1 MWARRAEHTF
11 SEPVRVSEFLR
22 ESASFSER
30 ASLSPR
36 ELAPRAPRDC
46 ARRGASPRRPTLSS
60 SARRRCSAATT
71 TKRPSSR
78 RRAAT
83 SSAQRRSDTD
93 PASHWPGPS
102 LTAGYR
108 IFNTWM
114 GDMTKL
120 LLFRAV
126 LEAAEREGLQA
137 RAVSTGAALMRALEA
152 ARERRPRCTGST
164 LPPRPPAARR
174 LKPPV
179 FARGCECTA
188 ASCSCTPPSWHPHA
202 EPAPPALR
210 WLSSQ
215 PHLSRDA
222 VHTHAVGAAP
232 SRGAQLARRR
242 HHHRL

>member
-1 MWARRAEHTF
+1 VGAPGGRTGPAEIIRDPPRCRACGRAGQKERSPSPSGSPSFT
-11 SEPVRVSEFLR
+11 EILRVSSPR
-22 ESASFSER
+22 CSER
-30 ASLSPR
+30 ASPARSLRPCQAWGLH
-36 ELAPRAPRDC
+36 EAPDFVVFSKKALLGGYYYKEAFQP
-46 ARRGASPRRPTLSS
+46 P
-60 SARRRCSAATT
+60 
-71 TKRPSSR
+71 
-78 RRAAT
+78 
-83 SSAQRRSDTD
+83 Q
-93 PASHWPGPS
+93 
-102 LTAGYR
+102 GYR

-137 RAVSTGAALMRALEA
+137 RAVSTGAALMRTLEA
-152 ARERRPRCTGST
+152 ARERRPRCWGST

-174 LKPPV
+174 LNPPV

-188 ASCSCTPPSWHPHA
+188 ASCSFTPPSWHPHA

-222 VHTHAVGAAP
+222 VHSHAVGAAP

>member
-1 MWARRAEHTF
+1 MSRVWARRAERAF
-11 SEPVRVSEFLR
+11 SEPVRVSEFHRDSPGFFSEMLR
-22 ESASFSER
+22 ESE
-30 ASLSPR
+30 PR
-36 ELAPRAPRDC
+36 EVAETVPGVGTARGTRLCRLQQEGA
-46 ARRGASPRRPTLSS
+46 ARRVLLQRGLPATAGPPRPWHSG
-60 SARRRCSAATT
+60 AATPT
-71 TKRPSSR
+71 GFSL
-78 RRAAT
+78 A
-83 SSAQRRSDTD
+83 
-93 PASHWPGPS
+93 WS
-102 LTAGYR
+102 LTEGYR

-137 RAVSTGAALMRALEA
+137 RAVSTGAALMRTLEA
-152 ARERRPRCTGST
+152 ARERRPRCWGST

-174 LKPPV
+174 LNPPV

-188 ASCSCTPPSWHPHA
+188 ASCSFTPPSWHPHA

-222 VHTHAVGAAP
+222 VHSHAVGAAP